1 VCLRLIEE
9 VLAKVSVIM
18 DLTPDLFANS
28 IDDYSRD
35 LRLAKWGSRVSLH
48 STNPEPPT
56 SALGQKQTS
65 QCLCTMSALPP
76 IADIQF
82 DRAMAQWYVRRGR
95 HALVPHWGKPCRR

>member
-1 VCLRLIEE
+1 LRLIEE

-56 SALGQKQTS
+56 FALWVKSRHRSAS
-65 QCLCTMSALPP
+65 AQCPLYP
-76 IADIQF
+76 Q
-82 DRAMAQWYVRRGR
+82 
-95 HALVPHWGKPCRR
+95 

>member
-1 VCLRLIEE
+1 
-9 VLAKVSVIM
+9 M

-56 SALGQKQTS
+56 SALGQKRTS
-65 QCLCTMSALPP
+65 AH
-76 IADIQF
+76 
-82 DRAMAQWYVRRGR
+82 VR
-95 HALVPHWGKPCRR
+95 V